1 MQGILELVLPR
12 VCIGC
17 NLSLEPGWPALCS
30 ACTARLP
37 GRLRRRCE
45 ICAAPMIGQQSDH
58 GGSLCR
64 ACSNQQPAFDATFT
78 LCSYRSPIDEMVQ
91 ALKFGRRWSL
101 GKSLGH
107 CLGQQIGSALLAHA
121 QQLWAQR
128 ADARTAISTKPLAH
142 RPKLYLC
149 AIPLSSQRF
158 VERGFNQ
165 SQLILSGLRQALERC
180 PLAANIDVVPANLL
194 DRIRHTDAQTLVSPE
209 RRHDNVR
216 RSFAARRPCE
226 QAVIVLID
234 DVMTSGATLSNAAL
248 TLKSAGAFAVINAVL
263 ARTDP

>member
-17 NLSLEPGWPALCS
+17 SLSLEPGRPALCD
-30 ACTARLP
+30 ACIARLP

-45 ICAAPMIGQQSDH
+45 VCAAPMLGQQSDH
-58 GGSLCR
+58 GGSLCE
-64 ACSNQQPAFDATFT
+64 ACSNRQPAFDATFA
-78 LCSYRSPIDEMVQ
+78 LCGYRSPIDEMVQ

-107 CLGQQIGSALLAHA
+107 CLGQQIGSALLARA
-121 QQLWAQR
+121 RQLWAQR
-128 ADARTAISTKPLAH
+128 ANPLAH

-165 SQLILSGLRQALERC
+165 SQLILSGLRLALEQS
-180 PLAANIDVVPANLL
+180 PLAANIDLVPANLL

-216 RSFAARRPCE
+216 QSFAALGRCDR
-226 QAVIVLID
+226 AVVVLVD